1 MAGGRCVRRQRSQGA
16 SLLSS
21 ALIWLIILIFASPL
35 PAEELHVS
43 GQFSTWGQVDPD
55 DPSEGMAG
63 LRYIPEISTYRQI
76 SETWELG
83 AEAALNLY
91 GQESWGTAGDGDWDG
106 DLYRLWIRFASPQLE
121 IRGGLQKISF
131 GAAALLRPLMWF
143 DTLDPRDPLGLTRGV
158 YGLMARYTFLD
169 NANLWLWGLY
179 GNDRLRGWQAL
190 PSEDDGIEFGG
201 RYQFPLMT
209 GEMAL
214 SYHHRTVD
222 PESIYPGLKAFTEES
237 FGLDGKWDAGIGIWF
252 EGSLTH
258 RKWDIA
264 QPAYLSLLTVGA
276 DTTLDVGNGLHIL
289 AEHLFIR
296 EADGAFDPGESA
308 AYTALAADYTLN
320 LFDSLYAILTYDHDN
335 DDLSSFLQ
343 WHRTYDNWQ
352 IFVSLFH
359 NTEGNRAIR
368 ERGGYESLTGDG
380 LRVMAVFN
388 H

>member
-1 MAGGRCVRRQRSQGA
+1 M
-16 SLLSS
+16 
-21 ALIWLIILIFASPL
+21 ILIFSPPS
-35 PAEELHVS
+35 PAEELRVS
-43 GQFSTWGQVDPD
+43 GQLSAWGQIDPG

-63 LRYIPEISTYRQI
+63 LRYIPEISTYRQL

-91 GQESWGTAGDGDWDG
+91 GREAWGMAETDEWEGG
-106 DLYRLWIRFASPQLE
+106 LYRLWIRLASPQLE

-131 GAAALLRPLMWF
+131 GSAAILRPLMWF
-143 DTLDPRDPLGLTRGV
+143 DSLDPRDPLGLTRGI
-158 YGLMARYTFLD
+158 YGLLARYTFLD
-169 NANLWLWGLY
+169 NSNFWLWGLY
-179 GNDRLRGWQAL
+179 GNDRLRGWQTL
-190 PSEDDGIEFGG
+190 PSKDDDFEFGG
-201 RYQFPLMT
+201 RCQFPLMT
-209 GEMAL
+209 GELAL
-214 SYHHRTVD
+214 SYHHREVA
-222 PESIYPGLKAFTEES
+222 PGSEYPGGQPFTEES

-296 EADGAFDPGESA
+296 EADGAFDSGESA
-308 AYTALAADYTLN
+308 AYSALAADYPLN
-320 LFDSLYAILTYDHDN
+320 LFDSLHVILTYDHDEDN
-335 DDLSSFLQ
+335 LSSFLQ

-359 NTEGNRAIR
+359 NPEGNSAIS
-368 ERGGYESLTGDG
+368 EAGSYESLTGDG
-380 LRVMAVFN
+380 LRIMAVFN